1 MLRAKLT
8 DSDKIIILE
17 NTKIIQP
24 DHVKALLLKM
34 ERGGGVGGCLM
45 CAKKFQVFTFYFQ
58 MEPEH

>member
-1 MLRAKLT
+1 MT

-34 ERGGGVGGCLM
+34 ERGGGVGGGVFDVC
-45 CAKKFQVFTFYFQ
+45 KKVSGFYFLLSDGA
-58 MEPEH
+58 